1 MLEKKPSAG
10 VYDFDFSPGEHPKLA
25 LFDTAPS
32 GCNLGEPLVKAFWLP
47 WESGA
52 TIGLELDTQAEYF
65 LTAHMGGC
73 QLRIIPAAGG
83 AHTKVLHIA
92 GNMSIS
98 DNPDQH
104 PGGEKGGRRPKGTEK
119 PGWGP
124 KGTAWREEQAK
135 KALTTAELGRSR
147 AFSST
152 KTYPIG
158 YGYSTPKE
166 EEEKGLDVQVVGFKR
181 RPRIFLARGGRQFLG
196 TGAAQPRSFKIEF
209 PWEFWA
215 QQSGD
220 EEDFFSVSRVW
231 NILGPRAKVS
241 RITALAA
248 RKKL

>member
-1 MLEKKPSAG
+1 MS
-10 VYDFDFSPGEHPKLA
+10 PKLA
-25 LFDTAPS
+25 LFDTAS
-32 GCNLGEPLVKAFWLP
+32 SRYNLGEPLVKAFWLP

-52 TIGLELDTQAEYF
+52 TIELELDTQAEYF

-92 GNMSIS
+92 GNWSIS
-98 DNPDQH
+98 DNPDEH
-104 PGGEKGGRRPKGTEK
+104 PGGKKGGH
-119 PGWGP
+119 GP

-152 KTYPIG
+152 KAYPIG
-158 YGYSTPKE
+158 YGYSTLKE

-181 RPRIFLARGGRQFLG
+181 RPRIFLARGGDSPG

-215 QQSGD
+215 QQTG
-220 EEDFFSVSRVW
+220 EDGISVSRVW

-248 RKKL
+248 RKKLRGLRVHS